1 MKKFAEYLTESK
13 KTYKFKIRI
22 AGDLPEDCENKME
35 TALNKYEVVS
45 FSKGKTTPIS
55 EKPLDFPQLQ
65 NMQVTH
71 FDAEVAYPITD
82 HLLEKYLCDCIPCSH
97 GHCIVRGEFNPHE
110 ELQPDNPDTT
120 PYEAKLTTKEM
131 ESADPDC
138 QSKVGGE
145 RIMDLLKELETAR
158 KEREIDPIEGVKAG
172 ESKDIGDAENT
183 KSPIGS
189 K

>member
-22 AGDLPEDCENKME
+22 AGELPEDCENKME
-35 TALNKYEVVS
+35 TALNKYEVVG

-65 NMQVTH
+65 NQQVTH
-71 FDAEVAYPITD
+71 FEAEVGYPVTS
-82 HLLEKYLCDCIPCSH
+82 HLLEKYLCDSIPCSH
-97 GHCIVRGEFNPHE
+97 GYCIVRGEFDPVE
-110 ELQPDNPDTT
+110 EYQPDNPDKK
-120 PYEAKLTTKEM
+120 PYEAKLTTEEM

-138 QSKVGGE
+138 QDKVGGN

-158 KEREIDPIEGVKAG
+158 KEREIDPVEGVKAG
-172 ESKDIGDAENT
+172 ESKDIGDTENT

>member
-1 MKKFAEYLTESK
+1 MKQFAEYLTESK

-97 GHCIVRGEFNPHE
+97 GHCIVRGEFDPHE
-110 ELQPDNPDTT
+110 EYQPDDVDNK
-120 PYEAKLTTKEM
+120 PYEAKLNTPEL
-131 ESADPDC
+131 EQADPKAQDT
-138 QSKVGGE
+138 VGGN

-158 KEREIDPIEGVKAG
+158 KDREIDPTEGVKPG